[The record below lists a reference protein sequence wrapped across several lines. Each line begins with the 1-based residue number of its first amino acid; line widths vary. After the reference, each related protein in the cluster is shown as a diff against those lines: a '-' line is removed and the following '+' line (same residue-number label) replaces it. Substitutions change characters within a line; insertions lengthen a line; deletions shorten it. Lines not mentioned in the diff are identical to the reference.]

1 MEVEGGAC
9 ESIKEGRSRSR
20 INTQKKV
27 GQPLGS
33 SMVHKIGIISINGD
47 VHYFCRLYQ
56 PITLQNSRPQFP
68 SPMIYQKS
76 NVQFNGCLKGS
87 LINLI
92 YQNSSEIMLNSC

>member
-9 ESIKEGRSRSR
+9 ESTKEGRRSNK

-27 GQPLGS
+27 GQPLGP

-56 PITLQNSRPQFP
+56 PITLQNRRRQFP

-76 NVQFNGCLKGS
+76 KVKINGGLKGS

-92 YQNSSEIMLNSC
+92 SQNQSEITLNSC